1 MAKTVLLTG
10 ASTGIGRATA
20 LLFQQKGWNVAA
32 TMRSPDKATDLAGFP
47 NLICLSLD
55 VTDPNTLQPA
65 INAALKQFGTID
77 VLINN
82 AGYALAGPFEA
93 CTEDEIR
100 RQFETN
106 VFGLMAMT
114 RAILPH
120 FRDRREGMIVNI
132 ASIGGQMAFPIYSPY
147 HATKWAVEGFSD
159 SLHYELEPL
168 NIKVKVIEP
177 GPIKT
182 DFYTRSI
189 SIAKQEGLT
198 DYDAYT
204 DRVLPAL
211 AKIGETGSPPEFV
224 AKIIYRA
231 VTDGSGRL
239 RYPAGGNAGMLIG
252 LRKLLPDWLFGQIVR
267 RSTRG

>member
-1 MAKTVLLTG
+1 MTKTVLLTG

-20 LLFQQKGWNVAA
+20 LLFHQKGWNVAA
-32 TMRSPDKATDLAGFP
+32 TMRSPDKATDLAGIP
-47 NLICLSLD
+47 NLICLPLD
-55 VTDPNTLQPA
+55 VTDQATIQPA
-65 INAALKQFGTID
+65 INAALKQFGAID

-93 CTEDEIR
+93 CTEVEIR

-106 VFGLMAMT
+106 VFGVMALT
-114 RAILPH
+114 RAMLPH
-120 FRDRREGMIVNI
+120 FRYRRAGTIVNV
-132 ASIGGQMAFPIYSPY
+132 ASIGGQMAFPLYSPY

-159 SLHYELEPL
+159 SLHYELKPL

-198 DYDAYT
+198 DYDAYI
-204 DRVLPAL
+204 DRVLPSL
-211 AKIGETGSPPEFV
+211 AKIGESGSPPEFV
-224 AKIIYRA
+224 ANIIYQA
-231 VTDGSGRL
+231 VTDGSWRL

-252 LRKLLPDWLFGQIVR
+252 LRKLLPDWLFEQIVKQ
-267 RSTRG
+267 STKG